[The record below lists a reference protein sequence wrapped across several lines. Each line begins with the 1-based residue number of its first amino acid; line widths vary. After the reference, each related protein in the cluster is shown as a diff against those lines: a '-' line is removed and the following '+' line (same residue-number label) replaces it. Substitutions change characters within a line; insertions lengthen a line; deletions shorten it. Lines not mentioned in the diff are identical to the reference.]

1 MRISKTLF
9 LPLGLLAVTACG
21 DDNDDPSPGDELMA
35 CAAQLHDPGN
45 ASDGDASNDDDATP
59 APPSIGSDIPL
70 TYFGPPPSAINPRL
84 IGPHQL
90 LTAGQVDLDAGTV
103 TLPLYE
109 GRLGTAA
116 GAKIWYVLTD
126 TTDKD
131 NAAGLGLNHSGK
143 LAYAAA
149 AGSRASRTG
158 RYVNDANGLV
168 TLVFDQGTVNY
179 APALSVTPGAAP
191 NLFPPAAV
199 QPGSVGDANY
209 SPLVRIENAGGHIY
223 NAPMI
228 AMGEPTA
235 FAAYCEGAVD
245 ARGRTLFHDKV
256 VHICPPD
263 DDNSVGTVTLQLT
276 SGFSFGRPVLYLSLD
291 ASVDAAAALENVNYA
306 PALGAVNTGGDD
318 SAFSAVE
325 RIFVTVNG
333 PTNLPNGTVNPQRQG
348 LYSALSGQGGP
359 LNVLGGIPT
368 VATDYSPLWD
378 VNFGVWTEA
387 AIARGYRSR
396 LTEEF
401 QILGMAARGFL
412 TGVGGA
418 PYGSS
423 GPIVNCP
430 IVHRFL

>member
-1 MRISKTLF
+1 MRTLPLLF
-9 LPLGLLAVTACG
+9 LPFASLALASCG
-21 DDNDDPSPGDELMA
+21 DDGSPGDELMV
-35 CAAQLHDPGN
+35 CSAQMHSPGN
-45 ASDGDASNDDDATP
+45 PADGDSSNDDDSRP
-59 APPSIGSDIPL
+59 SPPSIGADIPV
-70 TYFGPPPSAINPRL
+70 TYFGPPPSAVNPRL

-90 LTAGQVDLDAGTV
+90 LTAGVLDENAGTV
-103 TLPLYE
+103 TLPLYQ
-109 GRLGTAA
+109 GRLGTLN
-116 GAKIWYVLTD
+116 GPKLWYVLTD
-126 TTDKD
+126 TTDKA
-131 NAAGLGLNHSGK
+131 NAASLGLNHSAK
-143 LAYAAA
+143 LGFAAA
-149 AGSRASRTG
+149 DGTAAVRTA
-158 RYVNDANGLV
+158 RYANDVNGLV
-168 TLVFDQGTVNY
+168 TLVIDQGTVNF
-179 APALSVTPGAAP
+179 APVLSLTPGAAP

-199 QPGSVGDANY
+199 QPGSVGDASY
-209 SPLVRIENAGGHIY
+209 SPLVRILNAGNHIY

-228 AMGEPTA
+228 AMGEPAA
-235 FAAYCEGAVD
+235 FASYCQGTID
-245 ARGRTLFHDKV
+245 ARGRALFHDKV

-263 DDNSVGTVTLQLT
+263 DDNSVGTVTLKLT

-291 ASVDAAAALENVNYA
+291 ASVPAAAAVEQVNLA
-306 PALGAVNTGGDD
+306 PGLAAVNTGGDD

-333 PTNLPNGTVNPQRQG
+333 PANLPNGTVNPQRQG
-348 LYSALSGQGGP
+348 LNSALSGQGGP

-378 VNFGVWTEA
+378 VNFGVWTEQ

-412 TGVGGA
+412 TGLGGA